1 MPLPLNVVLAQIIE
15 IPLHIISTIAP
26 FPGSLFHAMTVAPCS
41 HCAASPLEANLI
53 SNHVEVNQAH
63 RSEGKDN
70 GGSEAYCKNQSLM
83 LSLGRGNTVAG
94 LKRLRV
100 SPLGLA
106 SPPQS

>member
-1 MPLPLNVVLAQIIE
+1 MPLPLNVVLAQTIE

-41 HCAASPLEANLI
+41 HCAASPLEANLV

-70 GGSEAYCKNQSLM
+70 GGSEAYCKKQSLM